1 VTIEL
6 SPVRQLF
13 LLTGLAVVARP
24 LFVRVAV
31 VPAAAGAVVMAV
43 GIFGL
48 AALQQMPSAKA
59 MLTQPLA
66 IALLVVWGLL
76 AVAYAASYLTG
87 TFREYTRR
95 PLGGFAIGCWVAGT
109 AVVLQLIL
117 KGVPEWRP
125 LSLALGLLAFALWLW
140 FLKVIAAELRA
151 VTRLGSRDL
160 VPGVV
165 LLSTVST
172 QSLVIAALDL
182 FPNWRWLPLAEGSIA
197 FGMTMYVAG
206 VALMAW
212 SHIRARGWTLAD
224 DWDNTN
230 CILHGAMSITGLA
243 VVDWGIAPPLVAVG
257 LWLYVFAVFIAVEAV
272 EIARLLTRVR
282 AYGWR
287 RGAFSYRVSQWSRNF
302 TFGMFFAF
310 TLAFSHRIALPAD
323 LSWVR
328 VLQEPV
334 LTLGPYLVLALL
346 LIELGLFVESSLD
359 RRPITWLLNRMALRS
374 RLWRRD

>member
-1 VTIEL
+1 MTIEL

-13 LLTGLAVVARP
+13 LLTGLAVVSRP

-31 VPAAAGAVVMAV
+31 VPAAAGAAVMAF

-48 AALQQMPSAKA
+48 AALQQIPSAQA

-66 IALLVVWGLL
+66 IALLVAWGLL
-76 AVAYAASYLTG
+76 AVAYAASYLKG
-87 TFREYTRR
+87 TFREYTRQ
-95 PLGGFAIGCWVAGT
+95 PIGGFAIGCWVAGT

-125 LSLALGLLAFALWLW
+125 LGLALGLLAFALWLW
-140 FLKVIAAELRA
+140 FLKVIASELRA
-151 VTRLGSRDL
+151 LTRLASRDL

-172 QSLVIAALDL
+172 QSLVIAAFDL
-182 FPNWRWLPLAEGSIA
+182 FPHWRWLPLAEGSIA
-197 FGMTMYVAG
+197 FGLVMYVAG
-206 VALMAW
+206 VVLVAW
-212 SHIRARGWTLAD
+212 SHIRAHGWTLAD

-243 VVDWGIAPPLVAVG
+243 AVDWGIASPPVAVA

-272 EIARLLTRVR
+272 EIARLLARVR

-287 RGAFSYRVSQWSRNF
+287 SGAFCYRVSQWSRNF
-302 TFGMFFAF
+302 TFGMFYAF

-334 LTLGPYLVLALL
+334 LALGPYLVLALL
-346 LIELGLFVESSLD
+346 LTELGLFVESNLD
-359 RRPITWLLNRMALRS
+359 RRPVARVLDRITSRARS
-374 RLWRRD
+374 WRRD